1 VFAPLVED
9 VDAVVD
15 LSLGDRRSI
24 PRALLRPTALGT
36 TARFGAAALL
46 QGTALWERPWRTER
60 ARALLTGVA
69 AHAIGPLPSIAT
81 AGVGLMLATL
91 GHAGGWPIP
100 RGGSQAIADA
110 LLADLRAH
118 GGRIRTGELVTSLGQ
133 LPPARAVVLDTTA
146 EAAARILGTA
156 LPAPLRRALRRFP
169 HGDAAAKVDFVL
181 SGPVPWRDP
190 DVARA
195 GTQHLRLGAQASQRT
210 GVNDARAVTHK
221 LGANRV
227 LRRLIH
233 PALGIGVR
241 VSGGNVAHPSML
253 SVPGGQIRSPQPI
266 GAEVRSFFID
276 YRGGHL

>member
-1 VFAPLVED
+1 ERTADSLGPDGPAWRAVFAPLVED

-60 ARALLTGVA
+60 ARALLAGVA

-181 SGPVPWRDP
+181 SGPVPCRDP

-195 GTQHLRLGAQASQRT
+195 GTQHLGGTRAEM
-210 GVNDARAVTHK
+210 ARAE
-221 LGANRV
+221 
-227 LRRLIH
+227 
-233 PALGIGVR
+233 
-241 VSGGNVAHPSML
+241 
-253 SVPGGQIRSPQPI
+253 
-266 GAEVRSFFID
+266 AEVAR
-276 YRGGHL
+276 GHLPERPVVLVSDPVTVDAGREHGGLRPLWTYAHVPF